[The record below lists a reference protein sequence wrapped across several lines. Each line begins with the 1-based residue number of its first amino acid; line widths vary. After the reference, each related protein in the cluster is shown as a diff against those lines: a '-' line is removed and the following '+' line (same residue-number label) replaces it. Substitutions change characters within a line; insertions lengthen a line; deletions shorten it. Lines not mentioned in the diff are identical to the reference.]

1 MRWIVV
7 GVLVLVTACSSGP
20 AAPAVSV
27 LETVCNERFCVD
39 VPEGWE
45 AEVGETYLSFH
56 HSLDPNHT
64 FLTAGVAD
72 MEAVVVA
79 SGGTWPVST
88 EEATRSFWSL
98 LEDVDVATFVRSQRL
113 VGGAI
118 KSWGTHVDGDMWYLL
133 LPVEGSTGIGI
144 EMRAPN
150 SSWESHAD
158 AVFNS
163 LVVSG

>member
-1 MRWIVV
+1 MRGIIVV
-7 GVLVLVTACSSGP
+7 GLLVAAACSSGP

-27 LETVCNERFCVD
+27 LETVCSERFCVD
-39 VPEGWE
+39 VPEAWD
-45 AEVGETYLSFH
+45 AEIGETYLSFH

-72 MEAVVVA
+72 MEAMVVA
-79 SGGTWPVST
+79 SGGTWPVSV
-88 EEATRSFWSL
+88 EEAARSFWSL
-98 LEDVDVATFVRSQRL
+98 LEEADVADFKRSQRL

-118 KSWGTHVDGDMWYLL
+118 KSWGTHSDGDMWYLL
-133 LPVEGSTGIGI
+133 YPVEGSMGIGI

-150 SSWESHAD
+150 PSWETHAD

-163 LVVSG
+163 LVVIE